1 MAVKA
6 INKDLPQRKR
16 YHLVATAFESK
27 SHQEV
32 YPKTLASVVAQSSV
46 RWATL
51 TNQSATVLASSAIDL
66 FIPVQHHLVRT
77 LVPTRNHSYC
87 QQCVSNTQ
95 WLQRWINTIFPSSIT
110 CRQSPPVLIVS
121 HAEKHYQSN
130 PHKHSLIDNNL
141 LDLFAIKV

>member
-51 TNQSATVLASSAIDL
+51 TNQSATVLESSAIDL

-77 LVPTRNHSYC
+77 LVPTRKSFTLTAMCFKYT
-87 QQCVSNTQ
+87 VVAT
-95 WLQRWINTIFPSSIT
+95 L
-110 CRQSPPVLIVS
+110 
-121 HAEKHYQSN
+121 E
-130 PHKHSLIDNNL
+130 
-141 LDLFAIKV
+141 